1 MKARFYYES
10 EEVKIS
16 VQLPF
21 ANDQNRLF
29 YQKWYPNAVLEELRE
44 VEPSWKRLCKIVEKQ
59 KIRLKD
65 DRAFNILQFLD
76 RHLSCLCESETR
88 LYGAVLEKAQTIQEA
103 LELSVNLDC
112 YQISRIGRVRQIKE
126 HGYRYQKGSELPP
139 VGMTGRYQVMAG
151 VKMSKC
157 NTWLF
162 LPMTEEKKRSVEKR
176 LGVESL
182 EQMRA
187 KLIELEEDHLERYLP
202 EEGTVKELEQF
213 AQALE
218 ERKNFQ
224 KADWETVYAALLI
237 EQPENFR
244 EICEVLEKSASYY
257 LTPEQTKPTQHKT
270 PFGYLELNGALPL
283 HPLSEEIVTSWI
295 YGNLCGELTENSYE
309 MEEPDVEMLYGDGLV
324 KYEEEIQA
332 QVKLDEAYGRED
344 GGLAKYLYNAL
355 LREKICGI
363 EVCVAEIAGELWSKT
378 KIESYGPLSD
388 TQTAQVKQY
397 LSGLFSASWGKGLEQ
412 REIDLGREKLC
423 LYFWHLK
430 MNNDL
435 YTEEELQEVLDI
447 ELSMSLG

>member
-1 MKARFYYES
+1 
-10 EEVKIS
+10 
-16 VQLPF
+16 
-21 ANDQNRLF
+21 
-29 YQKWYPNAVLEELRE
+29 
-44 VEPSWKRLCKIVEKQ
+44 
-59 KIRLKD
+59 
-65 DRAFNILQFLD
+65 
-76 RHLSCLCESETR
+76 
-88 LYGAVLEKAQTIQEA
+88 
-103 LELSVNLDC
+103 
-112 YQISRIGRVRQIKE
+112 
-126 HGYRYQKGSELPP
+126 
-139 VGMTGRYQVMAG
+139 MAG
-151 VKMSKC
+151 VKAAKC

-176 LGVESL
+176 LGVECL
-182 EQMRA
+182 DQEMAEIIRLKEGDLAQ
-187 KLIELEEDHLERYLP
+187 YLP
-202 EEGTVKELEQF
+202 EIGTVKELEQF

-244 EICEVLEKSASYY
+244 EICEVLEKSASYH
-257 LTPEQTKPTQHKT
+257 LMPEQTKPTEHKT
-270 PFGYLELNGALPL
+270 PFEYLELNGALQL

-295 YGNLCGELTENSYE
+295 YGRLCGELTDDRYE

-324 KYEEEIQA
+324 KYKEKIQA

-397 LSGLFSASWGKGLEQ
+397 LSGLFSASWGKGLEP

-435 YTEEELQEVLDI
+435 YTEEELQEVLDMEI
-447 ELSMSLG
+447 SMSLE

>member
-1 MKARFYYES
+1 MRIKAEFYYES
-10 EEVKIS
+10 DEVTIHIRIP
-16 VQLPF
+16 LE
-21 ANDQNRLF
+21 D
-29 YQKWYPNAVLEELRE
+29 YQKLRQYQSQYPKAILESLDGEYEHLNN
-44 VEPSWKRLCKIVEKQ
+44 LAEKQ
-59 KIRLKD
+59 RVELGENQPLNML
-65 DRAFNILQFLD
+65 RFLD
-76 RHLSCLCESETR
+76 RQLSSLCESETR
-88 LYGAVLEKAQTIQEA
+88 LYGAVLEKMQTIQEA

-112 YQISRIGRVRQIKE
+112 YQRKETGEVQQIKA
-126 HGYRYQKGSELPP
+126 HGYQYQEGDALPP
-139 VGMTGRYQVMAG
+139 VGMTGGYQVMAG
-151 VKMSKC
+151 VKAAKC

-237 EQPENFR
+237 ERPENFR
-244 EICEVLEKSASYY
+244 EVCEVLEKSASYY

-397 LSGLFSASWGKGLEQ
+397 LSGQFSDGWGEGVAQ
-412 REIDLGREKLC
+412 QEIDIDGKDLY
-423 LYFWHLK
+423 LYFWHAE
-430 MNNDL
+430 MDDAL

-447 ELSMSLG
+447 EISMSLG